1 MQLKLKFQN
10 FKIDL
15 KGNFICWPSSLFKT
29 VKLGTHSAQSYQWY
43 SYCTYTTNV
52 ISTLNSKIGMNI
64 HTSNQ
69 AHGPCTRVDNQ
80 TFDIKDF
87 PIFHICFTKSAR
99 GTRGLSDYI
108 IYIFSSIN
116 FFFHEENAWFEDQPL
131 IWKSCL
137 IHPGE

>member
-1 MQLKLKFQN
+1 
-10 FKIDL
+10 
-15 KGNFICWPSSLFKT
+15 
-29 VKLGTHSAQSYQWY
+29 
-43 SYCTYTTNV
+43 
-52 ISTLNSKIGMNI
+52 MNI